1 MTSATSTPLWT
12 ALHPPPTQPLP
23 RLPAGLSA
31 DVCVIGA
38 GIAGLSVALSIL
50 QSGRRVVVL
59 DRDGI
64 GGGETLRTS
73 AHLSSALD
81 DRYSELERWHGE
93 DGARLAAHSHQL
105 AIDQV
110 EQWVRAHAIECDF
123 ARVDGYLLRAPED
136 DSDVLEREFNAAL
149 RIGQPVIRVAH
160 APSAEQFGTAL
171 KFPQQARIEISR
183 YLHGLAAAV
192 QRAGGRIFGHAEAVE
207 VHGGDA
213 PRVVM
218 EDGHEVRAGCIVV
231 ATNVPFHHR
240 VTMHTKQ
247 AAYRTFVLA
256 ARVPVGEVADALYW
270 DTADP
275 YHYVRTQPVGQGGY
289 EYLIVGGED
298 HKTGQPE
305 QDIDR
310 FARLE
315 RWARG
320 FCPLLGPI
328 EFRWT
333 GQIIEPVDGMA
344 FIGADPG
351 ERNVF
356 MVTGD
361 SGNGLTHGTLA
372 GPLLAALTAG
382 EEHPWTRL
390 YDPSRKQLNASWL
403 SENAN
408 VVLQYR
414 DLLTGGDQSD
424 IDGIARGQ
432 GAVLRRGLHRLATF
446 RDEAGILQVFSARC
460 PHLGCSV
467 RWNGDESSWDC
478 PCHGSRFDPHDGR
491 VLNGPAASG
500 LSRVCDEEFQADDQP
515 QAGHPAASRSR
526 ETGERPGRSA

>member
-12 ALHPPPTQPLP
+12 ALAPPPHEPLP
-23 RLPAGLSA
+23 RLPAGLTA

-50 QSGRRVVVL
+50 QNGRRVVVL
-59 DRDGI
+59 DREGI
-64 GGGETLRTS
+64 GGGETLRSS

-81 DRYSELERWHGE
+81 DRYCELERWHGE

-110 EQWVRAHAIECDF
+110 EQWVRAHEIECDF

-136 DSDVLEREFNAAL
+136 DGNVLEREFNAAL
-149 RIGQPVIRVAH
+149 RLGQPVIRVAH
-160 APSAEQFGTAL
+160 APSAERWGPAL
-171 KFPQQARIEISR
+171 KFPNQGRVQISR

-192 QRAGGRIFGHAEAVE
+192 QRAGGRVFGHAEV
-207 VHGGDA
+207 VDVQGGDA
-213 PRVVM
+213 PRAVTA
-218 EDGHEVRAGCIVV
+218 DGHEVRAGCIVV

-240 VTMHTKQ
+240 VAMHTKQ
-247 AAYRTFVLA
+247 AAYRSFVLA

-275 YHYVRTQPVGQGGY
+275 YHYVRVQPGGQGDY
-289 EYLIVGGED
+289 DYLIVGGED

-305 QDIDR
+305 QDVDR
-310 FARLE
+310 FGRLE
-315 RWARG
+315 RWARD
-320 FCPLLGPI
+320 FCPLLGPV

-333 GQIIEPVDGMA
+333 GQIIEPADGMA

-351 ERNVF
+351 EDNVF
-356 MVTGD
+356 IVTGD

-382 EEHPWTRL
+382 EVHPWASL
-390 YDPSRKQLNASWL
+390 YDPARKTPNADWW

-408 VVLQYR
+408 VALQYR
-414 DLLTGGDQSD
+414 DLLAAGDQSD
-424 IDGIARGQ
+424 VDDIARGQ

-446 RDEAGILQVFSARC
+446 RDESGILQVFTARC

-491 VLNGPAASG
+491 VLNGPAAHG
-500 LSRVCDEEFQADDQP
+500 LSRDCDA
-515 QAGHPAASRSR
+515 
-526 ETGERPGRSA
+526 GERLGQDHGRAARSMASNESRRERTGRSA